1 MKFTRILITGL
12 LVVSALS
19 VFATPVFAA
28 NENFGFDLHNTG
40 GEYNV
45 CTWHSNEKLYV
56 NNDAT
61 VKTTSNNAPGYGTAF
76 VMMHKYTDIGGH
88 DIYEKDTKYKKPALW
103 ISGIGQVHP
112 KYLPGHA
119 VAHRK
124 YYVAA
129 RMDDDYTRYC
139 SCYGKFNSDETDIKY

>member
-28 NENFGFDLHNTG
+28 NENFGFSLRNT
-40 GEYNV
+40 EKRFNV
-45 CTWHSNEKLYV
+45 CTWHYNEKWYEK
-56 NNDAT
+56 NDAT
-61 VKTTSNNAPGYGTAF
+61 VKTTSNDAPGYGAAF
-76 VMMHKYTDIGGH
+76 IMMHKYTDLNGNE
-88 DIYEKDTKYKKPALW
+88 IYERDTYEKPACW
-103 ISGIGQVHP
+103 ISGIDTKHP

-119 VAHRK
+119 ITYRK

-129 RMDDDYTRYC
+129 RMDDDYYGYY
-139 SCYGKFNSDETDIKY
+139 SCYGKFNSDYTEPKY